1 MTLGKKIP
9 ILILDIYSMKL
20 TLQVLFFT
28 ILSLF
33 FPHIV
38 FAQEAE
44 KSQYWAF
51 QPTIKEESFS
61 LTETLFSESLKSKD
75 FGIALSLSFK
85 TYSAN
90 DIAQANTQD
99 TQIIEKET
107 RVEENQTNEGT
118 TLLEES
124 PTTTPE
130 VPNLNDGVE
139 NQETPLDSSSPP
151 EGELGGQSLNEAAN
165 DPTASLMSLQIYDSY
180 TTNFYKLDGSANTVV
195 FRPVI
200 PFKMGDTNHI
210 LRITAPIITSNPIL
224 NSGLSDLTIF
234 DLVVFNESWG
244 RWGLG
249 PVALIPTGGA
259 YRGAEKWAIGPA
271 IGFTARKGR
280 LLWGLFNQNLFSFAG
295 NSDRKEVYVSTLQP
309 ILFYGLGDGW
319 SISNSEMTIAY
330 DWEAGRFSSLPL
342 GIKVGKLVKIGT
354 QPLQF
359 SLQYEHDFAND
370 EIGPANTVQFNLK
383 ILFPR

>member
-1 MTLGKKIP
+1 
-9 ILILDIYSMKL
+9 MKL
-20 TLQVLFFT
+20 TLRVLAFT
-28 ILSLF
+28 VLSVF

-51 QPTIKEESFS
+51 QPTIKEASSS
-61 LTETLFSESLKSKD
+61 LTETFFSEQLKSED
-75 FGIALSLSFK
+75 FGIDSSLSFN
-85 TYSAN
+85 TYSAD
-90 DIAQANTQD
+90 DIAQANTKD
-99 TQIIEKET
+99 TQIIEQET
-107 RVEENQTNEGT
+107 RVEDNQRNEGT
-118 TLLEES
+118 TPLEES
-124 PTTTPE
+124 PKTAPE
-130 VPNLNDGVE
+130 MPNLNDEVE
-139 NQETPLDSSSPP
+139 DQGIPLDPSIQTSSSP
-151 EGELGGQSLNEAAN
+151 EGSLGGQSLNEAAN

-180 TTNFYKLDGSANTVV
+180 TTNFYKLDGTANTVV

-200 PFKMGDTNHI
+200 PFKMGNTNNI

-319 SISNSEMTIAY
+319 SISSSEMTIAY

-354 QPLQF
+354 QPFQF

-370 EIGPANTVQFNLK
+370 EIGPANTVQFNVK